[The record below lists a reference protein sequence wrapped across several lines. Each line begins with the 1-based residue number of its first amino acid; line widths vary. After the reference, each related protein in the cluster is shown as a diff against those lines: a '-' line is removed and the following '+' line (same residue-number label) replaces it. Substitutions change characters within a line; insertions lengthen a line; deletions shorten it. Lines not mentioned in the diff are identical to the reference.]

1 MGRLKNQLKY
11 QSSNRRSFF
20 SKTSELDLAS
30 QIIIEKYSSPT
41 SLPDALELEAV
52 FQQLMSY
59 VSAGNFDEIPKRLW
73 KRSTWVFWHD
83 GKNLLTDQKFF
94 SELRKY
100 INTSNPSGLIRS
112 LASIYIREYR
122 SRPNDVRKISELIIS
137 SLLVAESRSLSH
149 WQNLHK
155 SYEFFDYDKSSSNLL
170 ELLNNLHSANEFF
183 IELGVSNE
191 QKSIGLIEDVYLNF
205 LKTFS
210 GKLERNEDRIKH
222 FSKFIDF
229 SFNGQSLRFPQHKIK
244 IIESLLLPW
253 ISKKPDEELQNKIT
267 KFLIDSFGD
276 LRIKPQNWIGVS
288 DAAKVVFKKWLSGA
302 ALEQFFEII
311 SESPGSHGA
320 QWEYRRA
327 FWMAYYNSDLIED
340 VWVILGKKYYND
352 AKNRLGENISFGS
365 LSSRPES
372 AAIIIKIGSFIF
384 SEWSDVGKCL
394 AWNENDLMAPKLY
407 KGFYSEDELKTR
419 SLIIKDTNYTAGLAH
434 QGGERY
440 TWQATLSNFIYE
452 NIGVSMPSFK
462 YKLR

>member
-52 FQQLMSY
+52 FRQLMSY

-210 GKLERNEDRIKH
+210 GKLERNQDRIKH
-222 FSKFIDF
+222 FGKFIDF

-288 DAAKVVFKKWLSGA
+288 DSAKAIFKKWLSGA
-302 ALEQFFEII
+302 ALKQFFEII
-311 SESPGSHGA
+311 SDYQEDGK
-320 QWEYRRA
+320 WEYRKA
-327 FWMAYYNSDLIED
+327 FWMAYYNDDLIDD
-340 VWVILGKKYYND
+340 VWVIFKRRHYNET
-352 AKNRLGENISFGS
+352 KNRLDENLGFGIVDS
-365 LSSRPES
+365 NGKSV

-384 SEWSDVGKCL
+384 SEWSGVGKCR
-394 AWNENDLMAPKLY
+394 AWNENDSRAPRLY
-407 KGFYSEDELKTR
+407 KNSYSEHELKAI
-419 SLIIKDTNYTAGLAH
+419 SLYEIIHRFSEKYS
-434 QGGERY
+434 
-440 TWQATLSNFIYE
+440 WQPRLSTFIYE

>member
-83 GKNLLTDQKFF
+83 KKNLLTDQKFF

-222 FSKFIDF
+222 FGKFIDF

-288 DAAKVVFKKWLSGA
+288 DSAKAIFKKWLSGA
-302 ALEQFFEII
+302 ALKQFFEII
-311 SESPGSHGA
+311 SDYQEDGE
-320 QWEYRRA
+320 WEYRKA
-327 FWMAYYNSDLIED
+327 FWMAYYNDDLIDD
-340 VWVILGKKYYND
+340 VWVIFKRRHYNET
-352 AKNRLGENISFGS
+352 KNRLDENLGFGIVDS
-365 LSSRPES
+365 NGKSV

-384 SEWSDVGKCL
+384 SEWSGVGKCR
-394 AWNENDLMAPKLY
+394 AWNENDSRAPRLY
-407 KGFYSEDELKTR
+407 KNSYSEHELKAISRDEIIHR
-419 SLIIKDTNYTAGLAH
+419 SSKIY
-434 QGGERY
+434 R
-440 TWQATLSNFIYE
+440 WQLRLSTFIYE
-452 NIGVSMPSFK
+452 NVGVSMPSFK

>member
-59 VSAGNFDEIPKRLW
+59 VSVGNFDEIPKRLW

-83 GKNLLTDQKFF
+83 EKNLITDQKFF

-112 LASIYIREYR
+112 LVSIYIRKYL
-122 SRPNDVRKISELIIS
+122 SHPDDVKKISELIIP
-137 SLLVAESRSLSH
+137 SLLVAESRSLCH
-149 WQNLHK
+149 WQSLHK
-155 SYEFFDYDKSSSNLL
+155 SYEFFDYDKSSSNLS

-191 QKSIGLIEDVYLNF
+191 QKSTGLIEDVYLNF

-210 GKLERNEDRIKH
+210 RNLERNEGWQKH
-222 FSKFIDF
+222 FGKFIDF

-253 ISKKPDEELQNKIT
+253 ISKKPDEELKNKIT

-288 DAAKVVFKKWLSGA
+288 DNAKAIFKKWLSGA

-311 SESPGSHGA
+311 SESQGKRGEK
-320 QWEYRRA
+320 WEYRRA
-327 FWMAYYNSDLIED
+327 FWMAYYNSDLIEIED

-384 SEWSDVGKCL
+384 SEWSDVGKCR
-394 AWNENDLMAPKLY
+394 AWSENDNRAPRLY
-407 KGFYSEDELKTR
+407 KNSYSEDELR
-419 SLIIKDTNYTAGLAH
+419 AISLYKINHMYSETYS
-434 QGGERY
+434 
-440 TWQATLSNFIYE
+440 WQSRLSTFIYE
-452 NIGVSMPSFK
+452 NIGVSMPSYK
-462 YKLR
+462 YKLK

>member
-52 FQQLMSY
+52 FRQLMSY

-210 GKLERNEDRIKH
+210 GKLERNQDRIKH
-222 FSKFIDF
+222 FGKFIDF

-288 DAAKVVFKKWLSGA
+288 DSAKAIFKKWLSGA

-311 SESPGSHGA
+311 SDYQEDGK
-320 QWEYRRA
+320 WEYRKA
-327 FWMAYYNSDLIED
+327 FWMAYYNDDLIDD
-340 VWVILGKKYYND
+340 VWVIFKRRHYNET
-352 AKNRLGENISFGS
+352 KNRLDENLGFGIVDS
-365 LSSRPES
+365 NGKSV

-384 SEWSDVGKCL
+384 SEWSGVGKCR
-394 AWNENDLMAPKLY
+394 AWNENDSRAPRLY
-407 KGFYSEDELKTR
+407 KNSYSEHELKAI
-419 SLIIKDTNYTAGLAH
+419 SLYEIIHRFSEKYS
-434 QGGERY
+434 
-440 TWQATLSNFIYE
+440 WQPRLSTFIYE